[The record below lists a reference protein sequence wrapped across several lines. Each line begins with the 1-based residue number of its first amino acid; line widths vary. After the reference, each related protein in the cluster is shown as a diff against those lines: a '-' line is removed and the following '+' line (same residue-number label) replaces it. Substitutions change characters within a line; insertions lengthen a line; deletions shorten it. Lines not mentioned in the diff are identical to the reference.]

1 MNAFL
6 EQPEFKLLLAL
17 GIGLLVGVERE
28 RSKGAGPT
36 RGAAGLRT
44 FALIGLVGGVA
55 GLFGQ
60 PLLTAVAGLFVAA
73 AAVASY
79 RRSRPDD
86 PGLTTEVA
94 MFATFLLGVMTAD
107 RPQAA
112 VAAGVVM
119 AVLLAARAPLQA
131 LVRDV
136 LTQRELMDGLAFAIA
151 ALVVLPLLPD
161 RAVDPL
167 GVLNPFALW
176 RLAVVMMGLSALGYV
191 AQRLAGGR
199 RGLLLA
205 GLAGGLVSST
215 ATIAGMARRARETP
229 ASTPAAAAAGAA
241 SMLSSMAYLAVLL
254 ATLRPP
260 LLAALLLPLLA
271 GGGLIL
277 VYSLVLAGRGSA
289 AGPADGVTGRA
300 FVLPATAFFVGLV
313 AACTLL
319 SRLLEIWLGDR
330 GVLAGAAATGLADAH
345 AAALS
350 VTGLAAADKLPDDVA
365 ALGVLVALVAN
376 MLVKAPTA
384 WALGGTAYG
393 VRVGFGAVLLSAGLI
408 AGAAVAGLLAG

>member
-1 MNAFL
+1 MNDL
-6 EQPEFKLLLAL
+6 LDRPELRLLLAL

-28 RSKGAGPT
+28 RSKGSGPS

-60 PLLTAVAGLFVAA
+60 PLLTAVSGLFVAA

-79 RRSRPDD
+79 RRSQPDD

-94 MFATFLLGVMTAD
+94 MFATFLLGLMTAD

-161 RAVDPL
+161 RAIDPL

-176 RLAVVMMGLSALGYV
+176 RLAVVMMGLSALGYI
-191 AQRLAGGR
+191 AQRLEGGR

-205 GLAGGLVSST
+205 GLAGGFVSST
-215 ATIAGMARRARETP
+215 ATIAGMARRARTTP
-229 ASTPAAAAAGAA
+229 AETAAAAAAGVA
-241 SMLSSMAYLAVLL
+241 SMLSSLVYLSALL
-254 ATLRPP
+254 ATLRPQ
-260 LLAALLLPLLA
+260 LLLVLAPPLLA
-271 GGGLIL
+271 GGAAIL
-277 VYSLVLAGRGSA
+277 TYALVLSRRD
-289 AGPADGVTGRA
+289 PAPTPRREETGRA
-300 FVLPATAFFVGLV
+300 FDLQATAFFVALV
-313 AACTLL
+313 AGCTLV
-319 SRLLEIWLGDR
+319 SRLLELWLGNR
-330 GVLAGAAATGLADAH
+330 GVLAGAAAAGLADAH

-350 VTGLAAADKLPDDVA
+350 VTGLAAAGKLPDPVA
-365 ALGVLVALVAN
+365 VLGVLFAVSAN

-384 WALGGTAYG
+384 WILGGRAYG
-393 VRVGFGAVLLSAGLI
+393 ARVGLGAVLLTLGVLG
-408 AGAAVAGLLAG
+408 GALFHGRLAG

>member
-1 MNAFL
+1 MNALL
-6 EQPEFKLLLAL
+6 EQSELKLLLAL

-28 RSKGAGPT
+28 RSKGSGPS

-60 PLLTAVAGLFVAA
+60 PLLTAVSGLFVAA

-94 MFATFLLGVMTAD
+94 MFATFLLGLMTAD

-112 VAAGVVM
+112 AAAGVVM

-151 ALVVLPLLPD
+151 ALVILPLLPD
-161 RAVDPL
+161 RAIDPL

-176 RLAVVMMGLSALGYV
+176 RLAVVMMALSALGYI
-191 AQRLAGGR
+191 AQRLEGGR
-199 RGLLLA
+199 RGLILA

-215 ATIAGMARRARETP
+215 ATIAGMARRALATPSET
-229 ASTPAAAAAGAA
+229 ASAAAAGVA
-241 SMLSSMAYLAVLL
+241 SMLSSMVYLSLLL
-254 ATLRPP
+254 ATLRPQ
-260 LLAALLLPLLA
+260 LLVDLALPLLS
-271 GGGLIL
+271 GGAVIL
-277 VYSLVLAGRGSA
+277 AYALVLARRAPPPAPGE
-289 AGPADGVTGRA
+289 AGTGRA
-300 FVLPATAFFVGLV
+300 FDLQTTAVFVALV
-313 AACTLL
+313 AGCTLI

-350 VTGLAAADKLPDDVA
+350 VTSLAAAGKLPDPVA
-365 ALGVLVALVAN
+365 ALGVLVAVAAN
-376 MLVKAPTA
+376 MLVKAPAA
-384 WALGGTAYG
+384 WILGGRAYG
-393 VRVGFGAVLLSAGLI
+393 VRVGLGAVLLTLGVLG
-408 AGAAVAGLLAG
+408 GAVLQGRLAG

>member
-6 EQPEFKLLLAL
+6 EQPELKLLFAL

-55 GLFGQ
+55 GLFAQ
-60 PLLTAVAGLFVAA
+60 PLLTAVSGLFVAA

-119 AVLLAARAPLQA
+119 AMLLAARAPLQA

-161 RAVDPL
+161 RAVDTL
-167 GVLNPFALW
+167 GVLNPFTLW

-229 ASTPAAAAAGAA
+229 AATPAAAAAGTA

-254 ATLRPP
+254 ATLRPQ
-260 LLAALLLPLLA
+260 
-271 GGGLIL
+271 
-277 VYSLVLAGRGSA
+277 VLAVLALPMLSGGAAILAYALFLARRGGSA
-289 AGPADGVTGRA
+289 PPSDGVHGRA
-300 FVLPATAFFVGLV
+300 FDLQATAAFVALV
-313 AACTLL
+313 AACTLV
-319 SRLLEIWLGDR
+319 SRLLELWLGDR

-350 VTGLAAADKLPDDVA
+350 VTGLAAAGKLGDATA
-365 ALGVLVALVAN
+365 ALGVLAALVAN
-376 MLVKAPTA
+376 MLIKAPTA
-384 WALGGTAYG
+384 WVLGGTAYG
-393 VRVGFGAVLLSAGLI
+393 LRVSLGAVLLSAGSLVGAI
-408 AGAAVAGLLAG
+408 ASGLLAI

>member
-229 ASTPAAAAAGAA
+229 ASTAAAASAA
-241 SMLSSMAYLAVLL
+241 LDLNTSPEGDQRRAK
-254 ATLRPP
+254 LRE
-260 LLAALLLPLLA
+260 LAALLDPAPPAAIHPVIIGSEEDTLRASDQMAQLGFHVPAIRPPTVPKGTSRLR
-271 GGGLIL
+271 
-277 VYSLVLAGRGSA
+277 VSLSA
-289 AGPADGVTGRA
+289 AHDQEVARTLAAALRAVTA
-300 FVLPATAFFVGLV
+300 PTP
-313 AACTLL
+313 
-319 SRLLEIWLGDR
+319 
-330 GVLAGAAATGLADAH
+330 AATGN
-345 AAALS
+345 
-350 VTGLAAADKLPDDVA
+350 PDTVCPVCGA
-365 ALGVLVALVAN
+365 SLVSEKCKV
-376 MLVKAPTA
+376 VC
-384 WALGGTAYG
+384 
-393 VRVGFGAVLLSAGLI
+393 RSAKCGYRI
-408 AGAAVAGLLAG
+408 VFNCSEF

>member
-1 MNAFL
+1 MNAL
-6 EQPEFKLLLAL
+6 VEQPEFKLLLAL

-28 RSKGAGPT
+28 RSKGDGPT

-44 FALIGLVGGVA
+44 FALTGLVGGVA

-151 ALVVLPLLPD
+151 ALVILPLLPD
-161 RAVDPL
+161 RAIDPL
-167 GVLNPFALW
+167 GVLNPFSLW
-176 RLAVVMMGLSALGYV
+176 RLAVVMMGLSALGYI
-191 AQRLAGGR
+191 AQRLEGGR
-199 RGLLLA
+199 RGLFLA

-229 ASTPAAAAAGAA
+229 SLTAPAAAAGVA
-241 SMLSSMAYLAVLL
+241 SMLSSMVYMAVLL
-254 ATLRPP
+254 ATLRPQI
-260 LLAALLLPLLA
+260 LAALAAPLLL
-271 GGGLIL
+271 GGGVLL
-277 VYSLVLAGRGSA
+277 AYSLFLSRGGTPGS
-289 AGPADGVTGRA
+289 GADGASGRA
-300 FVLPATAFFVGLV
+300 FDLTTTAFFVGLV

-319 SRLLEIWLGDR
+319 SRLLEIWLWDR
-330 GVLAGAAATGLADAH
+330 GVLAGAAATGLADAY

-350 VTGLAAADKLPDDVA
+350 VTGLAAAGKLTDAVA
-365 ALGVLVALVAN
+365 VLGVLIALVAN
-376 MLVKAPTA
+376 MLIKAPTA
-384 WALGGTAYG
+384 WVLGGPAYG
-393 VRVGFGAVLLSAGLI
+393 IRVGLGALLLSGGIL
-408 AGAAVAGLLAG
+408 AGAAAGGLLSG

>member
-1 MNAFL
+1 MNDL
-6 EQPEFKLLLAL
+6 LDRPELRLLLAL

-28 RSKGAGPT
+28 RSKGQGPS

-60 PLLTAVAGLFVAA
+60 PLLTAVSGLFVAA

-112 VAAGVVM
+112 AAAGVVM

-136 LTQRELMDGLAFAIA
+136 LTERELMDGLAFAIA
-151 ALVVLPLLPD
+151 ALVILPLLPD
-161 RAVDPL
+161 RAIDPL

-176 RLAVVMMGLSALGYV
+176 RLAVVMMGLSALGYI
-191 AQRLAGGR
+191 AQRLEGGR
-199 RGLLLA
+199 RGLILA
-205 GLAGGLVSST
+205 GLAGGFVSST
-215 ATIAGMARRARETP
+215 ATIAGMARRALATPSET
-229 ASTPAAAAAGAA
+229 AAAAAAGVA
-241 SMLSSMAYLAVLL
+241 SMLSSMVYLSLLL
-254 ATLRPP
+254 ATLRPQ
-260 LLAALLLPLLA
+260 LLVDLALPLLS
-271 GGGLIL
+271 GGAVIL
-277 VYSLVLAGRGSA
+277 AYALVLARRA
-289 AGPADGVTGRA
+289 PPPAPGETETGRA
-300 FVLPATAFFVGLV
+300 FDLNSTALFVVLV
-313 AACTLL
+313 AGCTLI
-319 SRLLEIWLGDR
+319 SRLLELWLGDR

-350 VTGLAAADKLPDDVA
+350 VTSLAAAGKLPDPVA
-365 ALGVLVALVAN
+365 ALGVLVAVAAN
-376 MLVKAPTA
+376 MLVKAPAA
-384 WALGGTAYG
+384 WILGGRAYG
-393 VRVGFGAVLLSAGLI
+393 VRVGLGAVLLTLGVLG
-408 AGAAVAGLLAG
+408 GAVLQGRLSG

>member
-6 EQPEFKLLLAL
+6 EQPEMKLLLAL

-28 RSKGAGPT
+28 RSKGSGPA

-44 FALIGLVGGVA
+44 FGLIGLVGGIA

-60 PLLTAVAGLFVAA
+60 PILTAVAGLFVAA

-79 RRSRPDD
+79 RRSRSDD

-94 MFATFLLGVMTAD
+94 MFATFLLGVMTSD

-119 AVLLAARAPLQA
+119 AVILAARAPLQA

-136 LTQRELMDGLAFAIA
+136 LTQREMMDGLAFAIA
-151 ALVVLPLLPD
+151 ALVVLPLLPN

-167 GVLNPFALW
+167 GVVNPFALW
-176 RLAVVMMGLSALGYV
+176 RLAVVMMGLSAAGYV
-191 AQRLAGGR
+191 AQRLAGER

-229 ASTPAAAAAGAA
+229 AATPAAAAAGVA
-241 SMLSSMAYLAVLL
+241 SMLSSMAYLAALL
-254 ATLRPP
+254 ATLRPQV
-260 LLAALLLPLLA
+260 LAVLALPMLA
-271 GGGLIL
+271 GGAAIL
-277 VYSLVLAGRGSA
+277 AYALVLVRRGDSA
-289 AGPADGVTGRA
+289 PPSERAEGRA
-300 FVLPATAFFVGLV
+300 FDLRATAVFVGLV
-313 AACTLL
+313 TACTLA
-319 SRLLEIWLGDR
+319 SRLLELWLGDR
-330 GVLAGAAATGLADAH
+330 GVLVGAAATGLADAH

-350 VTGLAAADKLPDDVA
+350 VTGLAAAGKLGDAVA

-376 MLVKAPTA
+376 MLIKAPTA
-384 WALGGTAYG
+384 WVLGGSAYG
-393 VRVGFGAVLLSAGLI
+393 LRVSLGAVLLSAVAL
-408 AGAAVAGLLAG
+408 AGAIASGLLPG

>member
-1 MNAFL
+1 MNLLL
-6 EQPEFKLLLAL
+6 EQAEFRLLLAL
-17 GIGLLVGVERE
+17 GVGLLVGVERE
-28 RSKGAGPT
+28 RSKGSGPS

-55 GLFGQ
+55 GMFGQ
-60 PLLTAVAGLFVAA
+60 PLLTAVAGLFVASV
-73 AAVASY
+73 AVVSY

-107 RPQAA
+107 QPQAA

-119 AVLLAARAPLQA
+119 AVLLAARTPLQA

-176 RLAVVMMGLSALGYV
+176 RLAVVMMGLSALGYI
-191 AQRLAGGR
+191 AQRLEGGR

-215 ATIAGMARRARETP
+215 ATIAGMARRAREVP
-229 ASTPAAAAAGAA
+229 EATPAAAAAGVA
-241 SMLSSMAYLAVLL
+241 SMVSSMAYLSVLL
-254 ATLRPP
+254 ATLRPQV
-260 LLAALLLPLLA
+260 LAVLALPLLA
-271 GGGLIL
+271 GGGIIL
-277 VYSLVLAGRGSA
+277 AYAFLLARGRPSSSS
-289 AGPADGVTGRA
+289 ADGAEGRA
-300 FVLPATAFFVGLV
+300 FDLPATALFVGLV
-313 AACTLL
+313 AAGALV
-319 SRLLEIWLGDR
+319 SRLLELWLGEG
-330 GVLAGAAATGLADAH
+330 GVVAGAAATGLADAH

-350 VTGLAAADKLPDDVA
+350 VTSLAAAGKLADATA
-365 ALGVLVALVAN
+365 ALGVLAALVAN
-376 MLVKAPTA
+376 MLIKAPTA
-384 WALGGTAYG
+384 WVLGGRAYG
-393 VRVGFGAVLLSAGLI
+393 VRVSLGAVLLSAAVV
-408 AGAAVAGLLAG
+408 AGALAGGLLAR

>member
-1 MNAFL
+1 MNDL
-6 EQPEFKLLLAL
+6 LDRPELRLLLAL
-17 GIGLLVGVERE
+17 GIGLLVGIERE
-28 RSKGAGPT
+28 RSKGSGPS

-60 PLLTAVAGLFVAA
+60 PLLTAVSGLFVAA

-79 RRSRPDD
+79 RRSQPDD

-94 MFATFLLGVMTAD
+94 MFATFLLGLMTAD

-161 RAVDPL
+161 RAIDPL

-176 RLAVVMMGLSALGYV
+176 RLAVVMMGLSALGYI
-191 AQRLAGGR
+191 AQRLEGGR

-205 GLAGGLVSST
+205 GLAGGFVSST
-215 ATIAGMARRARETP
+215 AAIAGMARRARTTP
-229 ASTPAAAAAGAA
+229 AETAAAAAAGVA
-241 SMLSSMAYLAVLL
+241 SMLSSLVYLSALL
-254 ATLRPP
+254 ATLHPH
-260 LLAALLLPLLA
+260 LLLVLAPPLLA
-271 GGGLIL
+271 GGAAIL
-277 VYSLVLAGRGSA
+277 AYALVLSRRD
-289 AGPADGVTGRA
+289 PAPTPRREETGRA
-300 FVLPATAFFVGLV
+300 FDLQATAFFVALV
-313 AACTLL
+313 AGCTLV
-319 SRLLEIWLGDR
+319 SRLLELWLGNR
-330 GVLAGAAATGLADAH
+330 GVLAGAAAAGLADAH

-350 VTGLAAADKLPDDVA
+350 VTGLAAAGKLPDPVA
-365 ALGVLVALVAN
+365 ALGVLFAVTSN
-376 MLVKAPTA
+376 MLVKAPVA
-384 WALGGTAYG
+384 WLLGGRAYG
-393 VRVGFGAVLLSAGLI
+393 VRVGLGAILLTLGVLG
-408 AGAAVAGLLAG
+408 GAFLRGRLAG

>member
-6 EQPEFKLLLAL
+6 EQPELKLLLAL

-28 RSKGAGPT
+28 RSKGEGPT

-55 GLFGQ
+55 GLFDQ

-107 RPQAA
+107 RPQMA

-119 AVLLAARAPLQA
+119 AVLLAARTPLQA

-176 RLAVVMMGLSALGYV
+176 RLAVVMMGLSALGYI
-191 AQRLAGGR
+191 AQRLEGGR

-205 GLAGGLVSST
+205 GLAGGFVSST

-229 ASTPAAAAAGAA
+229 AATPAAAAAGVA
-241 SMLSSMAYLAVLL
+241 SMLSSMAYLVLLL
-254 ATLRPP
+254 ATLRPQV
-260 LLAALLLPLLA
+260 LGALVLPLLA
-271 GGGLIL
+271 GGG
-277 VYSLVLAGRGSA
+277 VLLGYALFLARRGETAPPAGA
-289 AGPADGVTGRA
+289 APGRA
-300 FVLPATAFFVGLV
+300 FDLAATAFFVGLV
-313 AACTLL
+313 AACTPL
-319 SRLLEIWLGDR
+319 SRLLELWLGDR

-350 VTGLAAADKLPDDVA
+350 ATGLAAAGKLTDSVA

-384 WALGGTAYG
+384 WVLGGSAYG
-393 VRVGFGAVLLSAGLI
+393 VRVSLGAVLLSAGLI
-408 AGAAVAGLLAG
+408 GGALATGLLAG

>member
-215 ATIAGMARRARETP
+215 ATIAGMARRSRETP
-229 ASTPAAAAAGAA
+229 ASTAAAAAAGAA

-277 VYSLVLAGRGSA
+277 LYSLVLAGRGSA

-300 FVLPATAFFVGLV
+300 FDLPATAFFVGLV

-350 VTGLAAADKLPDDVA
+350 VTGLAAAGKLPDDVA

>member
-1 MNAFL
+1 L
-6 EQPEFKLLLAL
+6 EQPELKLLLAL

-28 RSKGAGPT
+28 RSKGSGPS

-44 FALIGLVGGVA
+44 FGLIGLVGGAA

-60 PLLTAVAGLFVAA
+60 PLLVAVAGLFVAA

-94 MFATFLLGVMTAD
+94 MFATYLLGVMTAD

-131 LVRDV
+131 LVRDI
-136 LTQRELMDGLAFAIA
+136 LTQREIMDGLAFAIA
-151 ALVVLPLLPD
+151 ALVVLPLLPN

-191 AQRLAGGR
+191 AQRLAGGQ

-229 ASTPAAAAAGAA
+229 AATPADAAAGVA

-254 ATLRPP
+254 ATLRPQV
-260 LLAALLLPLLA
+260 LAVLALPMLA
-271 GGGLIL
+271 GGTVIL
-277 VYSLVLAGRGSA
+277 AYAVFLARRGDATPPS
-289 AGPADGVTGRA
+289 DGAHGRA
-300 FVLPATAFFVGLV
+300 FDLRATAVFVGLV
-313 AACTLL
+313 AACTLV
-319 SRLLEIWLGDR
+319 SRLLELWLGDR

-350 VTGLAAADKLPDDVA
+350 VTGLAAAGKLADAVA
-365 ALGVLVALVAN
+365 GLGVLAALVAN
-376 MLVKAPTA
+376 MLIKAPTA
-384 WALGGTAYG
+384 WVLGGTAYG
-393 VRVGFGAVLLSAGLI
+393 VRVSLGAVLLSAGALVGAI
-408 AGAAVAGLLAG
+408 ASGLLAG

>member
-28 RSKGAGPT
+28 RSKGDGPT

-119 AVLLAARAPLQA
+119 AVLLAARSPLQA

-136 LTQRELMDGLAFAIA
+136 LNQRELMDGLAFAIA

-161 RAVDPL
+161 RAIDPL

-176 RLAVVMMGLSALGYV
+176 RLAVVMMGLSALGYI
-191 AQRLAGGR
+191 AQRLEGGR
-199 RGLLLA
+199 KGLVIA

-229 ASTPAAAAAGAA
+229 SQAGAAAAAGVA
-241 SMLSSMAYLAVLL
+241 SMLSSMVYLAVLL
-254 ATLRPP
+254 ATLRPQV
-260 LLAALLLPLLA
+260 LAALAGPLLA
-271 GGGLIL
+271 GGAAILAFALI
-277 VYSLVLAGRGSA
+277 LAGRGPASPS
-289 AGPADGVTGRA
+289 GPGAPGRA
-300 FVLPATAFFVGLV
+300 FDLSATAFFVGLV

-319 SRLLEIWLGDR
+319 SRLLELWLGDR

-350 VTGLAAADKLPDDVA
+350 VTGLAAAGKLTDDIA
-365 ALGVLVALVAN
+365 ALGVLVALVTN
-376 MLVKAPTA
+376 MLIKAPTA
-384 WALGGTAYG
+384 WVLGGTAYG
-393 VRVGFGAVLLSAGLI
+393 VRVSLGAVLLTLAVL
-408 AGAAVAGLLAG
+408 AGAAAAGLLAG